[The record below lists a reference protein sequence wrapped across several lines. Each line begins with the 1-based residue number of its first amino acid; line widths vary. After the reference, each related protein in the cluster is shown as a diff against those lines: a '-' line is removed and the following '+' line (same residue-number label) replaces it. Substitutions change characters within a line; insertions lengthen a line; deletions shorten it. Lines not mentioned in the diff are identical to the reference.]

1 MMRHQSPFIQRM
13 HAAGMMPIVF
23 HPHEKVCIELVHA
36 AYAGGVRVIELV
48 NRGKEA
54 KAIFPKLKQV
64 VSQLPGMSL
73 GAGTI
78 YHPVEAEYFLDQGAE
93 FIVAPVMN
101 PALGEYCAGV
111 GIPWI
116 PGCGT
121 VSEVF
126 FAQQLGA
133 ELVKLYPAN
142 ILTPAFIAAVHAVMP
157 TVSLIPTGGV
167 EPTLESI
174 KPWFDAGAL
183 CVGMGSQLFRKDD
196 IAAGDY
202 LKIQHKIKEVMTLIA
217 SLQNQSNF

>member
-23 HPHEKVCIELVHA
+23 HPDEKVCIELVHA

-133 ELVKLYPAN
+133 ELVKIYPAN

-157 TVSLIPTGGV
+157 SISIIPTGGV

-183 CVGMGSQLFRKDD
+183 CVGMGSQLFRKED

-202 LKIQHKIKEVMTLIA
+202 FKIQHKIKEVMTLIS
-217 SLQNQSNF
+217 SLQNQSNS